1 LYSNNIL
8 SSLKTEVQE
17 EIDDDASLPKSLI
30 RHSTEYDNENI
41 PEGKLKLG
49 IHKSNLWYQNKKLAN
64 VRKINVYGKVL
75 SKLSRN

>member
-1 LYSNNIL
+1 VFLNIFSNFLLSFVKLSTETIYSFFLYSNNIL

-41 PEGKLKLG
+41 PEGK
-49 IHKSNLWYQNKKLAN
+49 
-64 VRKINVYGKVL
+64 
-75 SKLSRN
+75 